1 MQSNRVWILATNPN
15 AKVVLPGLIGTYNL
29 PFALS
34 TNWHDQ
40 LLSAVGKG
48 SFDVA
53 NYHDYNSWWALPYYY
68 GICRNDLDAHHGLT
82 NAPVWI
88 TETGI
93 SSRTSTIITPRY
105 SSPDAQAADV
115 WRRFALLLSKG
126 AQLVAWHSMTLLV

>member
-1 MQSNRVWILATNPN
+1 MQSNRVWILAANPN
-15 AKVVLPGLIGTYNL
+15 AKVVLPGLIGTYSL

-34 TNWHDQ
+34 TNWLDQ
-40 LLSAVGKG
+40 LLSAGGKG

-53 NYHDYNSWWALPYYY
+53 NYHDYNSWWTLLHHYDM
-68 GICRNDLDAHHGLT
+68 CRNVLDVHGLT

-88 TETGI
+88 TETGF